1 MNRIGSGWEMG
12 WFFKRKPEL
21 VVDRA
26 APGDIG
32 AMADIHARSF
42 SKPWHEDEI
51 ARLLSGKGVEAFV
64 VRTHGSG
71 EGPPCGFVII
81 RAVADEAEIIT
92 IATDP
97 SKRRLG
103 IGRALMNHA
112 IRQMHGDRVARLFLE
127 VSEDN
132 QTALPLYRS
141 LGFRQVGM
149 RKGYYASAAT
159 APKPSGS
166 AAAPPSAHSA
176 PPSAL
181 VMELDLR

>member
-1 MNRIGSGWEMG
+1 MG

-21 VVDRA
+21 VVVRA
-26 APGDIG
+26 TPSDIG

-42 SKPWHEDEI
+42 SKPWHEDDIE
-51 ARLLSGKGVEAFV
+51 RLLSGKGVEAFV

-71 EGPPCGFVII
+71 EGPPCGFIII

-92 IATDP
+92 IATNP
-97 SKRRLG
+97 AMRRLG

-112 IRQMHGDRVARLFLE
+112 IRQMHSDRVARLFLE

-141 LGFRQVGM
+141 LGFRQVGL
-149 RKGYYASAAT
+149 RSGYYTSAAQPSGAPS
-159 APKPSGS
+159 APK
-166 AAAPPSAHSA
+166 APPKA
-176 PPSAL
+176 PSAL

>member
-1 MNRIGSGWEMG
+1 MG

-21 VVDRA
+21 VVDRSTPA
-26 APGDIG
+26 DIG

-51 ARLLSGKGVEAFV
+51 ARLLSGKGVAAFV

-71 EGPPCGFVII
+71 EGPPCGFVIV
-81 RAVADEAEIIT
+81 REVAGEAEIIT

-141 LGFRQVGM
+141 LGFRQVGV
-149 RKGYYASAAT
+149 RKGYYASG
-159 APKPSGS
+159 APKPTSGS
-166 AAAPPSAHSA
+166 TGPGAPPSA
-176 PPSAL
+176 PSAL